1 MGDVI
6 LGKASFRKLVRDV
19 SGLIEAGRA
28 EMEAAAAAG
37 LAMTYWKVGR
47 RILDEGMTSRAG
59 YGEAT
64 LVRLADELGIQ
75 HRTLEQAVKFA
86 RQYPK
91 LPKALLSWAH
101 YRELIRVSELAE
113 RRWYERRALAESW
126 TKRQLVERIREE
138 TYAQEV
144 EAEGGGKGTG
154 GARRG
159 APKLT
164 RPTAATHV
172 YRAEVERV
180 IDGDTLLL
188 RVDLGFEVWK
198 EQRLRLAGVD
208 AAPLDTADGK
218 KAWAFVV
225 ERLAASEQVVVKTS
239 QHDVH
244 MRYVGH
250 VFYSHRPMD
259 AADVFA
265 KGRYLNSELLG
276 RGLVARA

>member
-1 MGDVI
+1 RLLD
-6 LGKASFRKLVRDV
+6 
-19 SGLIEAGRA
+19 AG
-28 EMEAAAAAG
+28 
-37 LAMTYWKVGR
+37 TP
-47 RILDEGMTSRAG
+47 SRAG

-64 LVRLADELGIQ
+64 VVRLADELGMQ
-75 HRTLEQAVKFA
+75 HRTLEQAVQFA

-113 RRWYERRALAESW
+113 RRWYERRALAQSW

-138 TYAQEV
+138 TYAQEA
-144 EAEGGGKGTG
+144 EAEGGGKGPG

-159 APKLT
+159 ASKLA

-172 YRAEVERV
+172 YKAEVERV

-208 AAPLDTADGK
+208 AAPLDTPDGK

-225 ERLAASEQVVVKTS
+225 ERLAAAEQVVVKTS

-250 VFYSHRPMD
+250 VFHSHRPMD

-265 KGRYLNSELLG
+265 KGRYLNSELLE
-276 RGLVARA
+276 RALVARA